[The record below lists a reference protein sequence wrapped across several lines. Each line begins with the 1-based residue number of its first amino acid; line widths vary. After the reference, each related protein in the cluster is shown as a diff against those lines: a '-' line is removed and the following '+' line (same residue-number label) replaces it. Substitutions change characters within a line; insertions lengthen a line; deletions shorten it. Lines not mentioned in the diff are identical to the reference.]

1 LGHILHVLVAKN
13 FLGELP
19 PEILDRDYKIE
30 HTSITVQ
37 KFHGDQSTE
46 LGDLARE
53 KKKKNT
59 AKYKSATKAIASGR
73 TNNATALAYFVV

>member
-1 LGHILHVLVAKN
+1 LGHILHVLVAKK

-37 KFHGDQSTE
+37 KFRGDQSTE

-53 KKKKNT
+53 KKKKNA